1 MTVEIESPADKR
13 GRLLAGCSSR
23 YLATV
28 MMMSAWPTVLV
39 SLAIAA
45 LGFLLLGR
53 DRFWRA
59 SPVFEREPS
68 DPAPAVWPEVVA
80 VVPARDEAATVEAA
94 LRSLLQQRYAGT
106 FRILLVDDQS
116 RDATGTIVR
125 RLASEAGGRLAVIR
139 ARDLPAGWSGKL
151 WAMNEGLT
159 DARSFAP
166 GASLVLLTDADI
178 AHAPDSLARLVS
190 KAEAGGLDLVSLMV
204 RLRCRSLAERLLIP
218 PFVFFFQLLF
228 PFEAV
233 NDPLRSTAA
242 AAGGCMLVRRSAL
255 EAAGGPAAIRNRLID
270 DVALAERVKALGGPI
285 WLGLS
290 EATVSLRGYDGI
302 GGIWRM
308 VRRTADEQLQHSL
321 IRLIATVAMMGVMFV
336 APVLALLLWPWHGDP
351 LLGTLGLIGWLG
363 AALLY
368 APTARLYG
376 RPLGWTVT
384 LPLAAV
390 LYTLMTV
397 DSAWQHRRGRGGG
410 WKGRTFGPP
419 ALYDGPGGATRG

>member
-68 DPAPAVWPEVVA
+68 DPAPAVWPE
-80 VVPARDEAATVEAA
+80 
-94 LRSLLQQRYAGT
+94 
-106 FRILLVDDQS
+106 
-116 RDATGTIVR
+116 
-125 RLASEAGGRLAVIR
+125 
-139 ARDLPAGWSGKL
+139 GWSGKL

-336 APVLALLLWPWHGDP
+336 APVLALLLWPWHGGP